1 MKIYVSNNFY
11 LFFFIRNLKKLQSP
25 TEVLALTPGTST
37 KITKIL
43 KNIYDSAGMQ
53 IPVEIE
59 KDEIG
64 EKNKMKSK
72 SEKYTV

>member
-1 MKIYVSNNFY
+1 
-11 LFFFIRNLKKLQSP
+11 
-25 TEVLALTPGTST
+25 VLALTPGTST